1 MNNCNWKRY
10 ENIHKNKKNQKN
22 NNFDFLMSDLISTD
36 PSVWGPG
43 MWLTLHIL
51 AFESTSLLRAKLFFP
66 TLISIVSKLP
76 CKQCRTH
83 ALEFINKND
92 YKPYLNMKTSNNKH
106 VGPFRYICKL
116 HNNTNI
122 LTGKD
127 EIHWMDSYKE
137 YSNISNICDGQCG
150 DNLSTEIKLSGFNSN
165 AEILN
170 KFTKVQLPMINEINK
185 TKNVMNKTNR
195 AHAAHAA
202 NDANARFFEIKKNI
216 LDTLEDKPEVIFIN
230 TKNDHRHNSKIRF
243 K

>member
-1 MNNCNWKRY
+1 
-10 ENIHKNKKNQKN
+10 
-22 NNFDFLMSDLISTD
+22 MSDLISTD

-51 AFESTSLLRAKLFFP
+51 SFESTSLLRAKLFFP

-116 HNNTNI
+116 HNNANR
-122 LTGKD
+122 LKGKV
-127 EIHWMDSYKE
+127 EVHWMDAYKE

-150 DNLSTEIKLSGFNSN
+150 DNLSTEIKLKGLNSN

-170 KFTKVQLPMINEINK
+170 KFSKVQLPTHRPIEVWTGDKTTNVMSKQNETNK
-185 TKNVMNKTNR
+185 TMNNNR
-195 AHAAHAA
+195 ETSGNYAKAE
-202 NDANARFFEIKKNI
+202 NARIFEIKKNI
-216 LDTLEDKPEVIFIN
+216 LDKLEENPEVIFIN
-230 TKNDHRHNSKIRF
+230 TKKGQIHNPKIRF